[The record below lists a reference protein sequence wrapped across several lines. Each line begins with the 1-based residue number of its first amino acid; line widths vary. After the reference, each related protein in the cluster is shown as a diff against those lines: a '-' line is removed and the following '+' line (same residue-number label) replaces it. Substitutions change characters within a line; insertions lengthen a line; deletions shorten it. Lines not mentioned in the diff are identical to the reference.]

1 MLHAPAR
8 SSRQGAFCG
17 HSAQPNTAPF
27 TPAAPLSPKSFLKK
41 TFWRGCGKMLLRQGA
56 FCGHSLLHAIPNQ
69 AEGAC
74 EGSPRFCN
82 PSLARGFLV
91 ISLLGMTKERDT
103 RPSKITPRGKPRFC
117 AKAMPSPSGVSR
129 ALCASPRCGVRA
141 QRTEVFAIA
150 GKNRDRWRRCSLR
163 RRDRGRRGTSLTDE
177 GSNKETIPVLSPSS
191 VPSGQLPPKGKPYAL
206 PIMPQGKSHLSA
218 AGLCLRIPALSRKG
232 EAATC

>member
-1 MLHAPAR
+1 MAR
-8 SSRQGAFCG
+8 SAGIPFYTSSRSGAR
-17 HSAQPNTAPF
+17 
-27 TPAAPLSPKSFLKK
+27 AARDPPVCYSLSL
-41 TFWRGCGKMLLRQGA
+41 T
-56 FCGHSLLHAIPNQ
+56 
-69 AEGAC
+69 
-74 EGSPRFCN
+74 
-82 PSLARGFLV
+82 RGFLV

-117 AKAMPSPSGVSR
+117 AKTMPSPSGVSR

-163 RRDRGRRGTSLTDE
+163 RRDRGRRGTRLTDE

-218 AGLCLRIPALSRKG
+218 AVLNLPTPRLMRKG
-232 EAATC
+232 ECAGAINVANRPRRGKLRGQAQPCPRGVPPLTTFFRVSSRKNV